1 MKKIAGLV
9 AVAFLVTAASAHAQ
23 KITTDYDHDANLDNY
38 QTYMWSKGT
47 PVSNPL
53 MDQRVVSSIESE
65 LASKGI
71 QKVDSNPSMY
81 VVYHASSKENQ
92 SFQTDSFGYGMG
104 AGWRWGG
111 MGGMGTSTTREV
123 SYTKGTL
130 VVDFWDAGTK
140 KLVWRG
146 TATDTLSDKPEK
158 NSKKIVK
165 AMEKLFKKYPPKK

>member
-1 MKKIAGLV
+1 MNKLANLTAI
-9 AVAFLVTAASAHAQ
+9 AFLVVAANAQAQ
-23 KITTDYDHDANLDNY
+23 KITTDWDHDANLDNY

-47 PVSNPL
+47 PVQDPL

-71 QKVDSNPSMY
+71 EKVDSNPSMY
-81 VVYHASSKENQ
+81 VCYHASTKQNQ
-92 SFQTDSFGYGMG
+92 QFQTDSFGYGMG

-111 MGGMGTSTTREV
+111 MGGMGSSTTREV
-123 SYTKGTL
+123 TYVKGTL
-130 VVDFWDAGTK
+130 VVDFWDASTK

-146 TATDTLSDKPEK
+146 TATDTLSDKPDK
-158 NSKKIVK
+158 NSKKVVK